1 MTTRSRSLT
10 CLLSVGLFLVV
21 PGFTLA
27 GASHGAPP
35 CAAEGK
41 LPAGQEEIEN
51 QGSDGTP
58 ATPDNP
64 PPGSD
69 LSLFPDADTLTAISV
84 TTTIGPGCELVLW
97 DDNRQKHD
105 YGPGESVHLEI
116 ARGFATVNGVR
127 VHHPLSAPTPD
138 RPLASLQR
146 TLSSVPFVQDF
157 VRTHHGSPYRVWNDA
172 STAYYATLQ
181 SLHRRAW
188 KLHEAL
194 VRAGLPTAQVADSL
208 RRLYLSSPVITDV
221 TAFAWRDAAG
231 LVELRYR
238 THVPTGWT
246 VMFYSNP
253 PQRPRET
260 PTMVLTAARASKLL
274 AAVESLRGDNG
285 PVAWQIALGGP
296 SPLRP

>member
-1 MTTRSRSLT
+1 MFVDDAFPSEVDTIAAYGTLGFGRAGSAP
-10 CLLSVGLFLVV
+10 C
-21 PGFTLA
+21 PGD
-27 GASHGAPP
+27 G
-35 CAAEGK
+35 E
-41 LPAGQEEIEN
+41 LPAGQGDTEI
-51 QGSDGTP
+51 QGTDGTP

-69 LSLFPDADTLTAISV
+69 VTLFADADTLTAISV

-97 DDNRQKHD
+97 DDNRQKHA

-146 TLSSVPFVQDF
+146 TLSSVPFVQDYL
-157 VRTHHGSPYRVWNDA
+157 RTHDGSPQRVWNDA

-188 KLHEAL
+188 KLNKAL
-194 VRAGLPTAQVADSL
+194 VRAGLPTTQVADSL
-208 RRLYLSSPVITDV
+208 RRLYLSSPLITDV
-221 TAFAWRDAAG
+221 TAFAWRDATG
-231 LVELRYR
+231 LVELRYK

-246 VMFYSNP
+246 VMFYSDP
-253 PQRPRET
+253 PERPRET
-260 PTMVLTAARASKLL
+260 PAMVLTAARASKLL

-296 SPLRP
+296 TPLRP